1 VRNFGANNIFFQLGV
16 HAAFNPTVAD
26 FSGIAGVAGDI
37 LISKVTQ
44 KTYIDVSEIG
54 VEAAAATSIGK

>member
-1 VRNFGANNIFFQLGV
+1 LGV
-16 HAAFNPTVAD
+16 HAAFNPTAAD

-37 LISKVTQ
+37 LINKITQ
-44 KTYIDVSEIG
+44 KTYIDVSEMG